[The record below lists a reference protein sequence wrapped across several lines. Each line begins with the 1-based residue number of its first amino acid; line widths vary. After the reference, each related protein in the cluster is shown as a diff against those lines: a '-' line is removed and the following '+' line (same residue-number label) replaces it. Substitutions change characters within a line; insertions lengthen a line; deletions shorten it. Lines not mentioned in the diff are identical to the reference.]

1 MDGPLELVGARDDDH
16 LGERLQALEHGRQEQ
31 LLLRR
36 AEPRRRARGEDDGA
50 DQDSWT
56 VTFRITTG

>member
-1 MDGPLELVGARDDDH
+1 VDGALELVCAGDDDD
-16 LGERLQALEHGRQEQ
+16 LVEAPEALEHIRQEQ

-50 DQDSWT
+50 DQD
-56 VTFRITTG
+56 V